1 MSRTHSQ
8 EVRDTLVPMPVA
20 AIILAAGASRRLGQP
35 KQLVAYQGETLLER
49 TIRLA
54 KESGASPVLAVLGA
68 NLQIIRAATQFD
80 EAIPV
85 FNEHWEQGIA
95 SSIHAGLDALDAHA
109 SQASGVLLMGCDQ
122 PRLSAEHLRALM
134 ETFAAQ
140 DEPCIVASVY
150 AGVQGVPAVFP
161 RVLFPALRALRGDK
175 GARSLLVQPLCPVIA
190 LPFDGGD
197 VDIDLPADLAQL
209 E

>member
-1 MSRTHSQ
+1 MPTSS
-8 EVRDTLVPMPVA
+8 DTLVPMPVA

-35 KQLVAYQGETLLER
+35 KQLVAYRGEALLAR
-49 TIRLA
+49 SIRLA
-54 KESGASPVLAVLGA
+54 KAAGAAPVLVVLGA

-85 FNEHWEQGIA
+85 FNERWEQGIA
-95 SSIHAGLDALDAHA
+95 SSIHAGLQALDASA
-109 SQASGVLLMGCDQ
+109 PEASGVLLMNCDQ
-122 PRLSAEHLRALM
+122 PILSAEHLRALM
-134 ETFAAQ
+134 EAFSAQ
-140 DEPCIVASVY
+140 SGPCMVASVY

-161 RVLFPALRALRGDK
+161 RALFPELRALRGDK

-190 LPFDGGD
+190 LPFDGGE
-197 VDIDLPADLAQL
+197 VDIDLPADLTQL